1 MQRGWLDR
9 VSVLRRWRG
18 RGLAKALCA
27 ASFAVLHER
36 GMTEAWLGVDTA
48 KPSGALGLSVRLGFT
63 VTHRSWVY
71 GRPLEGETG
80 PR

>member
-9 VSVLRRWRG
+9 VSVRRRWHG
-18 RGLAKALCA
+18 RGLAEALCA
-27 ASFAVLHER
+27 SSFAVLREW
-36 GMTEAWLGVDTA
+36 GMTEAWLGVDA
-48 KPSGALGLSVRLGFT
+48 ANSSGALGLYEGLGFT
-63 VTHRSWVY
+63 VPHRWWVY